1 MPTDPRKRQ
10 KKLEQKA
17 ARRKE
22 KKHLIV
28 RQESVSLATRFAL
41 AAPCPVLH
49 SCIADSNWDQGIGQV
64 HLTRTLPDGRVAVAI
79 FLVDRFCL
87 GVKNAIAEIVP
98 RATYD
103 IRYSP
108 PVSGDNKAKPYPPAA
123 VRKYV
128 EGAVPYA
135 RDLGFEPH
143 EDYHVAKHI
152 FGDIDPTTSSETFE
166 YGQDGKPNYISGPN
180 ESPQRVREI
189 MATLLRARGPGG
201 YDFLVGGPVR

>member
-10 KKLEQKA
+10 KKLEHKA

-49 SCIADSNWDQGIGQV
+49 SCIADTSWDQGIGQV
-64 HLTRTLPDGRVAVAI
+64 HLTRVLPDGRVAVAI

-87 GVKNAIAEIVP
+87 GVKSSIADIVP

-103 IRYSP
+103 IRYAP
-108 PVSGDNKAKPYPPAA
+108 GIPGAGKATPYPPAA

-128 EGAVPYA
+128 EGAVAYA
-135 RDLGFEPH
+135 RDLGFGPD
-143 EDYHVAKHI
+143 EDYQVAKLI

-166 YGQDGKPNYISGPN
+166 YGKDGKPFYISGPH
-180 ESPQRVREI
+180 ESPQRMREI
-189 MATLLRARGPGG
+189 MATLARTRGPGG
-201 YDFLVGGPVR
+201 SDFLLLG

>member
-10 KKLEQKA
+10 KKLERKSA
-17 ARRKE
+17 SRKE

-49 SCIADSNWDQGIGQV
+49 SCIADTNWDQGMGQV
-64 HLTRTLPDGRVAVAI
+64 HLTRALPDGRVAVAI

-103 IRYSP
+103 SRYSP
-108 PVSGDNKAKPYPPAA
+108 ESTRTGGTKPYPPAA

-128 EGAVPYA
+128 EGAVAYA
-135 RDLGFEPH
+135 HDLGFGPH
-143 EDYHVAKHI
+143 EDYQVAKLI

-166 YGQDGKPNYISGPN
+166 YGKDGKPFYINGPN
-180 ESPQRVREI
+180 ESPQRMREI
-189 MATLLRARGPGG
+189 MATLARTQGPGG
-201 YDFLVGGPVR
+201 SDFLVLG